1 MTSGGQPPAGRW
13 WEGSVQE
20 GKTTGFTTLV
30 CMYICMYNVHAYLH
44 VVGVTSCI
52 VWWSCLLQSTMHG
65 FTLELVA
72 FIVLLHDQHLC
83 VCVCVSVSGTA
94 CSSLQLVLSERYS
107 SLSLYNGWDYNDF
120 VTLAH
125 IPIRLVDNFHTLAS
139 ALSHGAGQVNRETTL
154 VNLLAAVRSVS
165 GCGRCEWVW

>member
-1 MTSGGQPPAGRW
+1 
-13 WEGSVQE
+13 
-20 GKTTGFTTLV
+20 
-30 CMYICMYNVHAYLH
+30 
-44 VVGVTSCI
+44 
-52 VWWSCLLQSTMHG
+52 MHT
-65 FTLELVA
+65 FTLWVSLVA
-72 FIVLLHDQHLC
+72 LYGGVVCFSPQCMVSHLSWLLSLRYFMISTC